1 MAIAHVQSKGVDSG
15 AGSGTTQAITF
26 SAAVGSGNLVCG
38 IISCAGGFVLNSVT
52 DDKSNSYTILDHV
65 SDPTGQE
72 NWSFY
77 LGNITNGPTTVTA
90 NFNGTVGFRAM
101 TVDEFSGIA
110 ALANPL
116 DGHASNDQVFTQN
129 QTTDAITSTAFTP
142 TQSGD
147 LIYGGTVNSNNN
159 DQATAGTGFTFAGND
174 TAGAG
179 TVPVITEF
187 LVQGTAAS
195 IAATFTDTTASD
207 SWSTFVMAFK
217 AAVVAAAPLVAPLL
231 SPPRGIGPGP
241 SVPFAHTISTAALS
255 QASTLALLAATLGAG
270 FGRAAA
276 TGKAA
281 LAARSAAEGEGGA
294 ALTGRAAL
302 AATSAGQGKA
312 TLNFTGRLTLAAR
325 SLGAAIGRLSPPG
338 TSAIVSLFARALGM
352 GAGRAGMTGA
362 AAMKAASIGEGQG
375 RNTPTFKAQL
385 AAASRAAGIGKLGNM
400 TGKVGLAARSL
411 AAATGRALPPGAH
424 AVLQLIANGFAMAA
438 GRLRLIGTV
447 PLAGASRSS
456 AQGRGAI
463 AGKVSLAARTMA
475 ASSGRLLPSG
485 IQQYAQLAASGF
497 AAAMG
502 RVWVFMRSPRAAI
515 VLFENRSA
523 QPLDDRVTAVPMEN
537 RTAVVPPRGVAEIAD
552 EDRTAVVPPKT

>member
-1 MAIAHVQSKGVDSG
+1 
-15 AGSGTTQAITF
+15 
-26 SAAVGSGNLVCG
+26 
-38 IISCAGGFVLNSVT
+38 
-52 DDKSNSYTILDHV
+52 
-65 SDPTGQE
+65 
-72 NWSFY
+72 
-77 LGNITNGPTTVTA
+77 
-90 NFNGTVGFRAM
+90 M

-129 QTTDAITSTAFTP
+129 QTTNAITSTAFTP

-174 TAGAG
+174 SAGAG

-195 IAATFTDTTASD
+195 IAATFTDTTGSD

-217 AAVVAAAPLVAPLL
+217 AAA
-231 SPPRGIGPGP
+231 GGGG
-241 SVPFAHTISTAALS
+241 TK
-255 QASTLALLAATLGAG
+255 QALLAAGLAK
-270 FGRAAA
+270 A
-276 TGKAA
+276 TGQ
-281 LAARSAAEGEGGA
+281 LR
-294 ALTGRAAL
+294 LTGKV
-302 AATSAGQGKA
+302 G
-312 TLNFTGRLTLAAR
+312 LAAR
-325 SLGAAIGRLSPPG
+325 SLGA
-338 TSAIVSLFARALGM
+338 
-352 GAGRAGMTGA
+352 
-362 AAMKAASIGEGQG
+362 GEGH
-375 RNTPTFKAQL
+375 NTPTFKAQL
-385 AAASRAAGIGKLGNM
+385 AAATRAAGIGKLGKM

-447 PLAGASRSS
+447 ALAGAGRAS
-456 AQGRGAI
+456 AQGRAQPRVNAVLATISKAAGQARAGATFAARMAASSAAHGAGKATVAANATFSAVSLAAGRATGAM

-537 RTAVVPPRGVAEIAD
+537 RSAVVPPRGVAEAAD
-552 EDRTAVVPPKT
+552 EDRTAVVPPNT